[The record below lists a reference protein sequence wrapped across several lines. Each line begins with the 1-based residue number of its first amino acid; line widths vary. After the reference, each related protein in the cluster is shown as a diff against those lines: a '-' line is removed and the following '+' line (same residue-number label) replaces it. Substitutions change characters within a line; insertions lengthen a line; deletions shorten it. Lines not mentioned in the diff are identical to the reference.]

1 MWFGRF
7 ERIEDSVAGLANLI
21 GSSHAVPRLVRV
33 EGIDGVGKSRLSRSL
48 KTELSGEHLEV
59 DEGFRHYPEQFESFV
74 ETVQVESFRK
84 AVFDLLRFGR
94 WVVADTVCLDEILPE
109 TQFGRGFRFYVMSLD
124 DHSDGFSRWDYQRE
138 LSREPTGFNALDLS
152 IWDYHLKFRPHERSD
167 AIVQIL
173 G

>member
-59 DEGFRHYPEQFESFV
+59 DEGFRRDAERFESFV
-74 ETVQVESFRK
+74 EAVQVESFRK
-84 AVFDLLRFGR
+84 AAHWTCFTLAVGLLPTLFVSTRFCR
-94 WVVADTVCLDEILPE
+94 
-109 TQFGRGFRFYVMSLD
+109 RHSLAEA
-124 DHSDGFSRWDYQRE
+124 SAFTS
-138 LSREPTGFNALDLS
+138 
-152 IWDYHLKFRPHERSD
+152 
-167 AIVQIL
+167 
-173 G
+173 